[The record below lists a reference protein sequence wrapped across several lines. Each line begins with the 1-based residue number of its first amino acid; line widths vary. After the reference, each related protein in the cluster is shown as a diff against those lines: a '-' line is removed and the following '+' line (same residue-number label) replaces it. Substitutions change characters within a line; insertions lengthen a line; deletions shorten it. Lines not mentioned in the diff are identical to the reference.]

1 MYMYQ
6 AESNN
11 NSILMKVLLLV
22 VIFLVLCPGLLVNIP
37 GRDQALDQDSN
48 SLNLGDCNVASTPAG
63 DMQNESLWKQ
73 TLVHFGVFFAVL
85 FLLSKLGVLPLSL
98 TKCLLLSLLF
108 AVLCPG
114 FLVNIPGRDQPL
126 DADSNSLP
134 NNIASTPLGD
144 MQNESLYLQAI
155 VHALVFAIV
164 VLLLSGYLFN

>member
-11 NSILMKVLLLV
+11 NSTLMNVLLLV

-37 GRDQALDQDSN
+37 GRDQPLDKDSN
-48 SLNLGDCNVASTPAG
+48 SLNIGDCNVASTPLS

-73 TLVHFGVFFAVL
+73 TLVHFGVFFGVL
-85 FLLSKLGVLPLSL
+85 FLLSKLRVLPLSL

-114 FLVNIPGRDQPL
+114 FLVNIPGRDQSL
-126 DADSNSLP
+126 DADSNSLFG
-134 NNIASTPLGD
+134 NVASTPLSD
-144 MQNESLYLQAI
+144 MANESLYLQAI